1 MLDLLQVVSSKPV
14 VVLLAVI
21 GALMVTAGSWN
32 RVSGFLGRGGTTFIV
47 RLGYGMTGLSVL
59 LFIIAG
65 FIVH

>member
-1 MLDLLQVVSSKPV
+1 M

-21 GALMVTAGSWN
+21 GALLVTAGSWS
-32 RVSGFLGRGGTTFIV
+32 RVSRFLGRGGITFVV
-47 RLGYGMTGLSVL
+47 RLGYGVTGLSVL

>member
-1 MLDLLQVVSSKPV
+1 MLDFLQVVSSKPV

-21 GALMVTAGSWN
+21 GALLVTAGSWS
-32 RVSGFLGRGGTTFIV
+32 RVSGFLGRGGITFIV
-47 RLGYGMTGLSVL
+47 RLGYGVTGLSVL